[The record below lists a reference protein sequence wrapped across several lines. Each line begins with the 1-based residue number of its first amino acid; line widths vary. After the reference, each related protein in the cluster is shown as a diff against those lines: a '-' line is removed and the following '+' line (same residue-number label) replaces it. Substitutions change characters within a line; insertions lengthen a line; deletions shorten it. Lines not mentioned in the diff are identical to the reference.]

1 MKTITMSKNEAAELY
16 NGLVDVKDLKSKNFA
31 LKAAKNMTAIKEA
44 LQDIEDLGKPTDEFM
59 ELSLRVQKIIK
70 EDPDNGKDRIEKLE
84 EENKELVEQRK
95 SQLEL
100 VNERLLEDV
109 KLKLDIFSEE
119 VLPDE
124 ITTAQINKLIK
135 IIA

>member
-1 MKTITMSKNEAAELY
+1 MKTITMSKNQAAELY

-44 LQDIEDLGKPTDEFM
+44 LQDIEELGKPTDEFM
-59 ELSLRVQKIIK
+59 ELSLRVQTIVK
-70 EDPDNGKDRIEKLE
+70 ENPDDGKERIEKLE
-84 EENKELVEQRK
+84 KENIELVEQRK

-109 KLKLDIFSEE
+109 DLKLDIFSED

-124 ITTAQINKLIK
+124 ITTDQINKLIK
-135 IIA
+135 LIE

>member
-1 MKTITMSKNEAAELY
+1 MKTITMSKNQAAELY

-31 LKAAKNMTAIKEA
+31 LKAVKNMTAIKEA
-44 LQDIEDLGKPTDEFM
+44 LQDIEELGKPTDEFM
-59 ELSLRVQKIIK
+59 ELSLRAQTN
-70 EDPDNGKDRIEKLE
+70 EDPDNGKERIEKLE
-84 EENKELVEQRK
+84 KENIELVEQRK

-109 KLKLDIFSEE
+109 DLELDIFSED

-124 ITTAQINKLIK
+124 ITTDQINKLIK
-135 IIA
+135 LIE

>member
-1 MKTITMSKNEAAELY
+1 MKTITMSKNQAAELY

-31 LKAAKNMTAIKEA
+31 LKAVKNMTAIKEA
-44 LQDIEDLGKPTDEFM
+44 LQDIEELGKPTDEFM
-59 ELSLRVQKIIK
+59 ELSLRVQTIVN
-70 EDPDNGKDRIEKLE
+70 EDPDNGKERIEKLE
-84 EENKELVEQRK
+84 KENIELVEQRK

-109 KLKLDIFSEE
+109 DLELDIFSED

-124 ITTAQINKLIK
+124 ITTDQINKLIK
-135 IIA
+135 LIE

>member
-16 NGLVDVKDLKSKNFA
+16 NGLVDVKDLTTKNFA
-31 LKAAKNMTAIKEA
+31 LKAAKTITTIQEA
-44 LQDIEDLGKPTDEFM
+44 LQDIQDLGNPTDEFM

>member
-1 MKTITMSKNEAAELY
+1 MKTITMSKNQAAELY

-31 LKAAKNMTAIKEA
+31 LKAVKNMTAIKEA
-44 LQDIEDLGKPTDEFM
+44 LQDIEELGKPTDEFM
-59 ELSLRVQKIIK
+59 ELSLRVQTIVN
-70 EDPDNGKDRIEKLE
+70 EDPDNGKERIEKLE
-84 EENKELVEQRK
+84 KENIELVEQRK

-109 KLKLDIFSEE
+109 ELELDIFSED

-124 ITTAQINKLIK
+124 ITTDQINKLIK
-135 IIA
+135 LIE

>member
-1 MKTITMSKNEAAELY
+1 MKTITMSKNQAAELY

-31 LKAAKNMTAIKEA
+31 LKAVKNMSAIKEA
-44 LQDIEDLGKPTDEFM
+44 LQDIEELGKPTDEFM
-59 ELSLRVQKIIK
+59 ELSLRVQNIVN
-70 EDPDNGKDRIEKLE
+70 EDPDNGKEQIEKLE
-84 EENKELVEQRK
+84 QENTELVEQRK

-109 KLKLDIFSEE
+109 ELKLDIFSED

-124 ITTAQINKLIK
+124 ITTDQINKLIK
-135 IIA
+135 IIE

>member
-70 EDPDNGKDRIEKLE
+70 EDPDNGKDKIEKLE

>member
-16 NGLVDVKDLKSKNFA
+16 NSLVDVKDLKSKKFA

-59 ELSLRVQKIIK
+59 ELSLRVQTIIK
-70 EDPDNGKDRIEKLE
+70 EDPDNGKDKIEELE
-84 EENKELVEQRK
+84 KENKELVDQRK

-100 VNERLLEDV
+100 VNERLLEDIE
-109 KLKLDIFSEE
+109 LKLNVFSEE

-124 ITTAQINKLIK
+124 ITAAQVNKLIK
-135 IIA
+135 IIK

>member
-31 LKAAKNMTAIKEA
+31 LKAAKNMTTIKEA
-44 LQDIEDLGKPTDEFM
+44 LQEIEDLGKPTDEFM

>member
-59 ELSLRVQKIIK
+59 ELSLRVQTIIK
-70 EDPDNGKDRIEKLE
+70 EDPDNGKDKIE
-84 EENKELVEQRK
+84 ELRKILPVRFSVEKVDQGPVYMAEK
-95 SQLEL
+95 
-100 VNERLLEDV
+100 
-109 KLKLDIFSEE
+109 K
-119 VLPDE
+119 
-124 ITTAQINKLIK
+124 A
-135 IIA
+135 